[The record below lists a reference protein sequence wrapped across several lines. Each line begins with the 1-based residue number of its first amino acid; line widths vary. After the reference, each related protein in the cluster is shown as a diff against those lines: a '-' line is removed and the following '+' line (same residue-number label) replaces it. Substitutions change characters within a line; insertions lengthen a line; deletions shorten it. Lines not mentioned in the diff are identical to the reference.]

1 MTELIL
7 YKNKKIE
14 DKIDYYIQ
22 NIDIDINQCKNKK
35 VLYQFFEKAIHDY
48 YIKKKFCITQFWHE
62 KTSKLFNNYI

>member
-22 NIDIDINQCKNKK
+22 NIDIYYRVQCF
-35 VLYQFFEKAIHDY
+35 L
-48 YIKKKFCITQFWHE
+48 
-62 KTSKLFNNYI
+62 KLM